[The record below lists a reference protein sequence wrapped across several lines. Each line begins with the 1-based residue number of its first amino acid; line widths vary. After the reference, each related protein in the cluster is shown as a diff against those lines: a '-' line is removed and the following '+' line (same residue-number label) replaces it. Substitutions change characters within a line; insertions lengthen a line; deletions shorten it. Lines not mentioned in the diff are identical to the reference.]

1 MDFESDGS
9 RSFTFNESNF
19 ETPYCFQVT
28 IIDDDFL
35 EDTEMFSLVVNA
47 GSDSDVNIKINQHRI
62 QILDNESMFVIHFS
76 STSSY
81 MCSFYISGHSWLQP
95 VSLLR

>member
-35 EDTEMFSLVVNA
+35 EDTEMFILAVNA
-47 GSDSDVNIKINQHRI
+47 GGDSDVNIKFDQHRI
-62 QILDNESMFVIHFS
+62 RIRDNESMSDYLVLFTH
-76 STSSY
+76 
-81 MCSFYISGHSWLQP
+81 H
-95 VSLLR
+95 